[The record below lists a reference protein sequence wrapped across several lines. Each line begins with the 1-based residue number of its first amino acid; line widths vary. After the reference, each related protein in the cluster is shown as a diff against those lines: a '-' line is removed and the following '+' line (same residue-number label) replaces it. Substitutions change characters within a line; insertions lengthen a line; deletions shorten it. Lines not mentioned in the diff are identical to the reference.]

1 MEQLNPMDQVIKEH
15 DDELALI
22 RSKREKLINTLLPVV
37 EKINFDAINTM
48 RASDRES
55 LLGVI
60 STADSLLKSAESA
73 IQNKAKLALSK
84 KQEDRETDHSATV
97 LALLQQIRPGMIP
110 EAQAVD
116 RNMTKIDDELDK
128 MFVDGNG
135 TEITEEELVRT
146 PMQIA

>member
-1 MEQLNPMDQVIKEH
+1 MEQMNPIDQVIKEH
-15 DDELALI
+15 DDELTLI
-22 RSKREKLINTLLPVV
+22 RSRREKLINTLLPVV
-37 EKINFDAINTM
+37 EKIDFTSINTM

-84 KQEDRETDHSATV
+84 KQEERESDHSAAV
-97 LALLQQIRPGMIP
+97 LALLQQIKPGMIP
-110 EAQAVD
+110 EAPPVE
-116 RNMTKIDDELDK
+116 RNMSRIDDELDK
-128 MFVDGNG
+128 VFTDGNG
-135 TEITEEELVRT
+135 KEITEDELERT